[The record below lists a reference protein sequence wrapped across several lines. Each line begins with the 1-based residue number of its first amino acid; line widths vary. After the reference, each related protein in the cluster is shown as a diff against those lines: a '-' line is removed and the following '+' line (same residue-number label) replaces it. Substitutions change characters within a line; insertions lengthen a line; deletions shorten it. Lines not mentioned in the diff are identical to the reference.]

1 MINGKETV
9 LPAFSGKVVKNGLP
23 CRLNQLLSHKDEVI
37 LEKRKT
43 PTVQELA
50 ERKQI
55 LMYQV
60 LPVYFNDKKIT
71 LTKQLAQIQR
81 RGQLLQ
87 MEDLLFS
94 GDDIRI
100 EQKPFEG
107 FLFQDLFAFVDINM
121 PQSGGGSFQLLR
133 NGEQATFLTP
143 IKKGDNLSIVWP
155 AKTKSPSMNN

>member
-1 MINGKETV
+1 
-9 LPAFSGKVVKNGLP
+9 
-23 CRLNQLLSHKDEVI
+23 
-37 LEKRKT
+37 KRKT

-71 LTKQLAQIQR
+71 LTKQLAQIR
-81 RGQLLQ
+81 RKGQILQ
-87 MEDLLFS
+87 MQDLLYS

-107 FLFQDLFAFVDINM
+107 FLFQDLFAFVNINM
-121 PQSGGGSFQLLR
+121 PENGGGSFQLLR
-133 NGEQATFLTP
+133 NGERATFLTP
-143 IKKGDNLSIVWP
+143 IKKGDKLSIIWP
-155 AKTKSPSMNN
+155 VKTGSSPSMNK